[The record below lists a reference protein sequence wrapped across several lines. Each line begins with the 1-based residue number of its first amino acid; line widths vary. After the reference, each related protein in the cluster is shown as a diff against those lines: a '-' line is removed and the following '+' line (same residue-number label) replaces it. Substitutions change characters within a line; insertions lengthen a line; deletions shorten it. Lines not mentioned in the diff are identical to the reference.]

1 MTPQESRE
9 LFIDG
14 IFPENE
20 LEVIREMGLYED
32 YVEGRVSISTI
43 YTHLRDQGQ

>member
-32 YVEGRVSISTI
+32 YVEGRISVNTI